1 MKFKKEILIVGG
13 TGFIGYHLAKRCLKD
28 GFKVTSISASK
39 PKKIRYLKRVKY
51 LICDISK
58 RNNLNIFSKK
68 KFLYVVNLGGYVDHS
83 DKKKT
88 YNSHYLGCK
97 NLTNFFIKKKIQS
110 FVQIGSSSEYGNL
123 PSPQR
128 ENFTCKPKSIY
139 GKAKLL
145 ATNHTISLNKKN
157 EFPSTVLRLYQAYGP
172 RQDLNRFIPIIIS
185 GCLKNKKFPCSEGKQ
200 FRDFVYVDD
209 VVEAI
214 LKCFKNKKVFG
225 EIINIGSGKT
235 KKIKKIIEYVK
246 DITKKGTPLY
256 GRIKLRKDETLKI
269 YPDISKA
276 KKKLKWK
283 SKITFEAGLAKTIN
297 FYEKAQ

>member
-1 MKFKKEILIVGG
+1 MKLKKEILIVGG

-28 GFKVTSISASK
+28 GFKVTSISVSR
-39 PKKIRYLKRVKY
+39 PKKIRFLKRVKY

-58 RNNLNIFSKK
+58 KNNLKILSKK
-68 KFLYVVNLGGYVDHS
+68 EFLYVVNLGGHVDHS
-83 DKKKT
+83 NRKKT

-97 NLTNFFIKKKIQS
+97 NLTNFFINKKIRS

-123 PSPQR
+123 PSPQK
-128 ENFTCKPKSIY
+128 ENFVCKPKSIY

-145 ATNHTISLNKKN
+145 ATNHSISLNKKN
-157 EFPSTVLRLYQAYGP
+157 KFPSTVLRLYQAYGP
-172 RQDLNRFIPIIIS
+172 RQALNRFIPIIIS

-214 LKCFKNKKVFG
+214 LKCFNNKRVFG
-225 EIINIGSGKT
+225 EIINIGSGKA
-235 KKIKKIIEYVK
+235 KKIKKIIEHIR
-246 DITKKGTPLY
+246 DTAKKGTPLY
-256 GRIKLRKDETLKI
+256 GRIKLRKDESLKV
-269 YPDISKA
+269 YPDILKA

-283 SKITFEAGLAKTIN
+283 SKIPFEKGLAKTIN
-297 FYEKAQ
+297 FYEKAK